1 MMAEDEKITSNQA
14 ESRNSAETNQAEP
27 ETQRIRVEII
37 CSQAL
42 EEDFAEEFEKIGVA
56 KHYTK
61 ISPVSGAGFSN
72 PHLGDAVWPQ
82 LNTMYIIF
90 CTEDDAEKIKG
101 IVRKLRK
108 LFITEGIGCFV
119 SAAAEI

>member
-1 MMAEDEKITSNQA
+1 MAEDEKITSNQA

-119 SAAAEI
+119 SAASEI

>member
-1 MMAEDEKITSNQA
+1 MAEDEKITS
-14 ESRNSAETNQAEP
+14 NQAEP